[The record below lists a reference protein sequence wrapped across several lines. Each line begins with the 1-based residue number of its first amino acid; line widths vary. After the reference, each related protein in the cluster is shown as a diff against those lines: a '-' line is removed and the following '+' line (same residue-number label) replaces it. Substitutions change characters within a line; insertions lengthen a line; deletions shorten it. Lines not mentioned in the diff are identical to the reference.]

1 MEEEI
6 QGKYLGYLDSIQ
18 DLIKDIQA
26 GDVQGVPEQKLA
38 ELNDLY
44 SQAQTQFEQGIGA
57 YQPYV
62 DTGVGTMAEGVEAIK
77 AGQDILGA
85 APGLISSGQDV
96 LGQAADIYSG
106 LGTAPTMEQIQ
117 PFINPYQQAV
127 QDEINRAYDIAANK
141 ASAGAIGAGAFGG
154 GREGIQRSQL
164 ERDRASALAQSQGQ
178 AFEKGLQQYLASQ
191 SAAAGGL
198 GNVAGQFGTF
208 GTQLGQLGGQAGQFG
223 LGLGQLGSGQAG
235 LGFDVQKAGIADVST
250 LLDFANLQQQ
260 QQQKGFDVD
269 YANQLAQ
276 YQQPFTELGFLGSA
290 FGYAPSIPSY
300 STAGGGGGASPLQQI
315 IGYGSLGLGALSGL
329 KGLQGLF

>member
-6 QGKYLGYLDSIQ
+6 QGKYLGYLDSIKALL
-18 DLIKDIQA
+18 DDIKA
-26 GDVQGVPEQKLA
+26 GNVQGIPDQKLA

-44 SQAQTQFEQGIGA
+44 QQAQDRFTQGIGA
-57 YQPYV
+57 FEPYV
-62 DTGVGTMAEGVEAIK
+62 QTGQETMGEGVSAIG
-77 AGQDILGA
+77 AGQN
-85 APGLISSGQDV
+85 V
-96 LGQAADIYSG
+96 LGQAADIYRG
-106 LGTAPTMEQIQ
+106 LGTAPTREQIQ

-127 QDEINRAYDIAANK
+127 QDEINRAYDIASQKSSADALA
-141 ASAGAIGAGAFGG
+141 ASAFGG
-154 GREGIQRSQL
+154 EREGIQRAEL
-164 ERDRASALAQSQGQ
+164 ERGRTSALAQAQGQ

-208 GTQLGQLGGQAGQFG
+208 GTQLGQAGA
-223 LGLGQLGSGQAG
+223 GQAG

-260 QQQKGFDVD
+260 QQQKGFDID
-269 YANQLAQ
+269 YANALAQ
-276 YQQPFTELGFLGSA
+276 YQRPFTELGFLGSA

-300 STAGGGGGASPLQQI
+300 TPAGGGGSVSPLQQI

-329 KGLQGLF
+329 KGIQGLF

>member
-6 QGKYLGYLDSIQ
+6 QGKYLGYLDSIKALL
-18 DLIKDIQA
+18 DDIAA
-26 GDVQGVPEQKLA
+26 GNVQGIPDQKLA

-44 SQAQTQFEQGIGA
+44 QQAQDRFTQGIGA
-57 YQPYV
+57 FEPYV
-62 DTGVGTMAEGVEAIK
+62 QTGQETMGEGVSAI
-77 AGQDILGA
+77 GA
-85 APGLISSGQDV
+85 GQDV
-96 LGQAADIYSG
+96 LGQAADIYRG
-106 LGTAPTMEQIQ
+106 LGTAPTREQIE

-127 QDEINRAYDIAANK
+127 QDEINRAYDIASQK
-141 ASAGAIGAGAFGG
+141 ASADALAASAFGG
-154 GREGIQRSQL
+154 EREGIQRAEL
-164 ERDRASALAQSQGQ
+164 ERGRTSALAQAQGQ

-208 GTQLGQLGGQAGQFG
+208 GTQLGQAGA
-223 LGLGQLGSGQAG
+223 GQAG

-260 QQQKGFDVD
+260 QQQKGFDID

-276 YQQPFTELGFLGSA
+276 YQRPFTELGFLGSA

-300 STAGGGGGASPLQQI
+300 TPAGGGGSVSPLQQI

-329 KGLQGLF
+329 KGIQGLF

>member
-26 GDVQGVPEQKLA
+26 GNVQGIPEQKLA
-38 ELNDLY
+38 ELNALY
-44 SQAQTQFEQGIGA
+44 QQAQDRFTQGIGA
-57 YQPYV
+57 FEPYV
-62 DTGVGTMAEGVEAIK
+62 QTGQETIGEGVSAI
-77 AGQDILGA
+77 GT
-85 APGLISSGQDV
+85 GQDV
-96 LGQAADIYSG
+96 LGQAADIYQG
-106 LGTAPTMEQIQ
+106 LATAPTMEDIQ

-141 ASAGAIGAGAFGG
+141 ASADAIAANAFGG

-164 ERDRASALAQSQGQ
+164 ERDRAGALAQVQGQ
-178 AFEKGLQQYLASQ
+178 AFDRGLQQYLASQ
-191 SAAAGGL
+191 SSAAGGL

-208 GTQLGQLGGQAGQFG
+208 GTQLGQIGG
-223 LGLGQLGSGQAG
+223 GQAG
-235 LGFDVQKAGIADVST
+235 LGFDVQKAGIADIAT

-260 QQQKGFDVD
+260 QDQKGFDID
-269 YANQLAQ
+269 YANQLAG

-300 STAGGGGGASPLQQI
+300 STAGGGGSASPLQQI

>member
-26 GDVQGVPEQKLA
+26 GNVQGIPEQKLA
-38 ELNDLY
+38 ELNALY
-44 SQAQTQFEQGIGA
+44 QQAQDRFTQGIGA
-57 YQPYV
+57 FEPYV
-62 DTGVGTMAEGVEAIK
+62 QTGQETMGEGVSAI
-77 AGQDILGA
+77 GA
-85 APGLISSGQDV
+85 GQDV
-96 LGQAADIYSG
+96 LGQAADIYKG
-106 LGTAPTMEQIQ
+106 LATAPTTEQIQ

-127 QDEINRAYDIAANK
+127 QDEINRAYDIASQK
-141 ASAGAIGAGAFGG
+141 ASADALAASAFGG
-154 GREGIQRSQL
+154 EREGIQRAEL
-164 ERDRASALAQSQGQ
+164 ERGRTSALAQAQAQ
-178 AFEKGLQQYLASQ
+178 AFGQGLQNYLASQ

-198 GNVAGQFGTF
+198 GNVAGQFGQF
-208 GTQLGQLGGQAGQFG
+208 GTQLGQAGA
-223 LGLGQLGSGQAG
+223 GQAG

-260 QQQKGFDVD
+260 QQQKGFDID

-300 STAGGGGGASPLQQI
+300 TTAGGGGSVSPLQQI

-329 KGLQGLF
+329 KGLSGLF

>member
-18 DLIKDIQA
+18 DLIKDIQE
-26 GDVQGVPEQKLA
+26 GNVQGIPEQKLA
-38 ELNDLY
+38 ELNALY
-44 SQAQTQFEQGIGA
+44 QQAQDRFTQGIGA
-57 YQPYV
+57 FEPYV
-62 DTGVGTMAEGVEAIK
+62 QTGQETIGEGVSAI
-77 AGQDILGA
+77 GT
-85 APGLISSGQDV
+85 GQDV
-96 LGQAADIYSG
+96 LGQAADIYQG
-106 LGTAPTMEQIQ
+106 LATAPTMEDIQ

-141 ASAGAIGAGAFGG
+141 ASADAIAANAFGG

-164 ERDRASALAQSQGQ
+164 ERDRASALAQAQGQ

-191 SAAAGGL
+191 SSAAGGL

-208 GTQLGQLGGQAGQFG
+208 GTQLGQIGG
-223 LGLGQLGSGQAG
+223 GQAG
-235 LGFDVQKAGIADVST
+235 LGFDVQKAGIADIAT

-260 QQQKGFDVD
+260 QDQKGFDID

-300 STAGGGGGASPLQQI
+300 TPAGGGGSVSPLQQI

>member
-6 QGKYLGYLDSIQ
+6 QGKYLGYLDSIKALL
-18 DLIKDIQA
+18 DDIAA
-26 GDVQGVPEQKLA
+26 GNVQGIPDQKLA
-38 ELNDLY
+38 ELNQLY
-44 SQAQTQFEQGIGA
+44 KDAQDRFTQGIGA
-57 YQPYV
+57 FEPYV
-62 DTGVGTMAEGVEAIK
+62 QTGQETMGEGVSAI
-77 AGQDILGA
+77 GA
-85 APGLISSGQDV
+85 GQDV
-96 LGQAADIYSG
+96 LGQAADIYRG
-106 LGTAPTMEQIQ
+106 LGTAPTREQIE

-127 QDEINRAYDIAANK
+127 QDEINRAYDIASQK
-141 ASAGAIGAGAFGG
+141 ASADALAASAFGG
-154 GREGIQRSQL
+154 EREGIQRAEL
-164 ERDRASALAQSQGQ
+164 ERGRTSALAQAQGQ

-208 GTQLGQLGGQAGQFG
+208 GTQLGQAGA
-223 LGLGQLGSGQAG
+223 GQAG

-260 QQQKGFDVD
+260 QQQKGFDID

-276 YQQPFTELGFLGSA
+276 YQRPFTELGFLGSA

-300 STAGGGGGASPLQQI
+300 TPAGGGGSVSPLQQI

-329 KGLQGLF
+329 KGIQGLF